1 MANHHT
7 KGFPMAIDQILAEL
21 VSTWN
26 VEADHGSPQ
35 HCHQVPGLWDGDSIH
50 PKGSPCRECALYDQ
64 VRSHVKTLQCSSDG
78 KDGQPPSG
86 WA

>member
-1 MANHHT
+1 MENRHT
-7 KGFPMAIDQILAEL
+7 KDFPMAIDQILAEL

-35 HCHQVPGLWDGDSIH
+35 HCHQVPGLWDGDSTH

-64 VRSHVKTLQCSSDG
+64 VRAHVQSLQCSSDC
-78 KDGQPPSG
+78 KDGQPPS
-86 WA
+86 A